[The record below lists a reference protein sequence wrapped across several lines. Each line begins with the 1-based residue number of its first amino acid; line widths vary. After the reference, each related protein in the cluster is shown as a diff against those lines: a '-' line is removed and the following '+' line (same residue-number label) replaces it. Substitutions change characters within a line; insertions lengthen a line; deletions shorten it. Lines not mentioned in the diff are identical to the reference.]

1 MDTINKVVD
10 ALQKKDLEAFNNLID
25 NIKYFRS

>member
-10 ALQKKDLEAFNNLID
+10 AFKNKDVDALNKLVD
-25 NIKYFRS
+25 NMKYFRS